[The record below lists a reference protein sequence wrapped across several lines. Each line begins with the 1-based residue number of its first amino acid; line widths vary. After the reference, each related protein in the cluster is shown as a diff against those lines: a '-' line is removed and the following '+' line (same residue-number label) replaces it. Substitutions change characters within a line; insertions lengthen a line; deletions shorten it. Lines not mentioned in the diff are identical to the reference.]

1 MTPDSANRSRTASAR
16 HQRTHSKRYSED
28 LESSKYIEHLEAELA
43 ALQTQL
49 SAMTSPTVLQ
59 ARSQKMRALNAEIRG
74 LQEEVAEWEAKFHQ
88 RVQEEVE
95 DRNQIEAN
103 LKARIRSL
111 ENDSEEHVRKVR
123 DLQIQLEASLANNA
137 MAETTNEEMEK
148 RIDAFSDLI
157 SSPKKMDMN
166 GFQTSARRRHNRVKS
181 TLPRFP
187 TTGSLAFSFRPQEQ
201 IIPTTPHPA
210 SSRGSEQNT
219 PGFEFLQQN
228 DAALAALTSSASD
241 DGISHSVALSDPPS
255 GNSLKRWST
264 PEAFTMTDHSLLPS
278 TGKHP
283 RRMRRFH
290 ATNMPK
296 PLLLPQSASGLH
308 NPPSTAPPME
318 RHESPAAFP
327 FPTLPDVSEVP
338 TLSGYDMFMSPLPT
352 TGRRRARTSADGI
365 DLALRRASSPFFAA
379 ITPES
384 TSSESKIASTSPDV
398 AVSEDTPR
406 DYSSLGSAI
415 GRNLLEE
422 LERAKDAKST
432 MTSDLES
439 ELRQVSG
446 SSEDTTKPDR
456 LSSPMS
462 TSRQVSSTGNQG
474 LRRRS
479 WTCHSHSLSD
489 QTGLAPYSDGLCS
502 HDGRG
507 NTKEEEEEQRF
518 RGFLHNLWRQLYDT
532 ARQSL
537 QYAQSVTLRSNTVQ
551 KLQWWLVQL
560 FLGPQV
566 TRRMMAS
573 SMRLPRRS
581 IESPELRNLSLT
593 PTRRSSKQN
602 LAAELEMFS
611 DRAIRR
617 SERRFDPSTQR
628 NEWLTRHSL
637 WTWMRFSL
645 TMAFAVG
652 AAIRDGPAAVMGEE
666 DTRNA

>member
-1 MTPDSANRSRTASAR
+1 MTPDSAGRSRTASRR
-16 HQRTHSKRYSED
+16 HQRTHSKRHSED
-28 LESSKYIEHLEAELA
+28 LDASKYIEHLEAELA

-59 ARSQKMRALNAEIRG
+59 ARSQKMRALNTEIRG

-88 RVQEEVE
+88 RVQEEIE

-111 ENDSEEHVRKVR
+111 ENDSDEHVRKVR

-166 GFQTSARRRHNRVKS
+166 GFPSSARKRHNRNKS
-181 TLPRFP
+181 ALPRFP
-187 TTGSLAFSFRPQEQ
+187 TTNSLAFSFKPQEQ
-201 IIPTTPHPA
+201 GIPTTPHPSTA
-210 SSRGSEQNT
+210 RGSEQNRT
-219 PGFEFLQQN
+219 GFEFLQQN

-241 DGISHSVALSDPPS
+241 DGLSHSVALSDPPS

-264 PEAFTMTDHSLLPS
+264 PEAFTMTDNSMLPS

-296 PLLLPQSASGLH
+296 PLLLPSSASGLH
-308 NPPSTAPPME
+308 NLPSTAPSME

-338 TLSGYDMFMSPLPT
+338 ALSGYDMFMSPLPT

-365 DLALRRASSPFFAA
+365 ELALRRTSSPFFAA
-379 ITPES
+379 ITPE
-384 TSSESKIASTSPDV
+384 TSSSKSKTMSTSPDV

-446 SSEDTTKPDR
+446 ASDDTTKPDR
-456 LSSPMS
+456 LSSPLS
-462 TSRQVSSTGNQG
+462 TSRQVSSNGNQG

-479 WTCHSHSLSD
+479 WTCHQRSLSD
-489 QTGLAPYSDGLCS
+489 QTGLPALGDGSCP
-502 HDGRG
+502 HDGYG
-507 NTKEEEEEQRF
+507 DSKERQEEQRF
-518 RGFLHNLWRQLYDT
+518 RGFLHSLWRQLYDT

-537 QYAQSVTLRSNTVQ
+537 QYAQSVTLRSNTIQ

-581 IESPELRNLSLT
+581 VESSELRNLSLT
-593 PTRRSSKQN
+593 PTGRGSKQS
-602 LAAELEMFS
+602 LAAELDMFS
-611 DRAIRR
+611 EQAIRR
-617 SERRFDPSTQR
+617 SERRFDGSPQR